1 MEFQSN
7 HTKKIMGT
15 AHAHMAKLSLPGLPM
30 NQPHLENYK
39 TPDRFYLVRK
49 KYSSILN
56 KATFIE
62 RNGRAMG

>member
-1 MEFQSN
+1 
-7 HTKKIMGT
+7 MGT

-39 TPDRFYLVRK
+39 TTDRFYLVRK

-56 KATFIE
+56 KATCIE